1 MCQFLTRTLFYIGS
15 FAELKRV
22 FMKEE
27 FIYYLWENRLLSKD
41 LTTIDGEDVNV
52 ISVGH
57 RNYDSGPDFLD
68 ARIKI
73 GNTLWVGHVE
83 IHVNA
88 SDWFRHGHQDDDAY
102 KNVVLH
108 VVYSNDTE
116 RLNIPTVEIK
126 GKFDESIFARYNGFL
141 KSRRWIPCE
150 KIISGIQQF
159 TWLSWLERIV
169 VERLEAEV
177 KDVFSKLATNNY
189 DWEETL
195 YQRIMRYCG
204 LKVNNDAFERLAL
217 LLPLRILRK
226 HIDNPFQ
233 VEAMF
238 FGCAGFLEQEFTEA
252 YPVLLQ
258 REYKILKSKF
268 NLTIMPKSYWKFLR
282 LRPPNFP
289 TIRLAQMASLVC
301 NCDNLFSKLQTIND
315 LDSVRNLFNV
325 EVNEYWNTHFQFEKP
340 SKTKTKCLGDT
351 AIDILIINAV
361 IPVLFSYGIYHD
373 NQDIKNRSLGL
384 LGVIG
389 PEDNVVIR
397 KFVKLGVN
405 VQNAQQSQA
414 LLQLYSSYCKRR
426 KCLNCR
432 VFNALKSVE

>member
-1 MCQFLTRTLFYIGS
+1 
-15 FAELKRV
+15 
-22 FMKEE
+22 MKEE

-41 LTTIDGEDVNV
+41 LMTIDGEDVYV
-52 ISVGH
+52 ISVGN

-68 ARIKI
+68 ARVKI

-102 KNVVLH
+102 KNVILH

-126 GKFDESIFARYNGFL
+126 GKFDESIYARYNGFIR
-141 KSRRWIPCE
+141 SRRWIPCE
-150 KIISGIQQF
+150 KIIAGIQQF

-169 VERLEAEV
+169 VERLESEV
-177 KDVFSKLATNNY
+177 KDVFSVFAMNKS

-204 LKVNNDAFERLAL
+204 LKVNNDAFERLAQ

-226 HIDNPFQ
+226 HIDNPIQ
-233 VEAMF
+233 IEAMF

-252 YPVLLQ
+252 HPVLLQ

-268 NLTIMPKSYWKFLR
+268 NLTTMPKSYWKFLR

-289 TIRLAQMASLVC
+289 TIRLAQMASMVC
-301 NCDNLFSKLQTIND
+301 SCGNLFSKLLTIND
-315 LDSVRNLFNV
+315 LDSVQNLFDV

-340 SKTKTKCLGDT
+340 STARKKSLGST
-351 AIDILIINAV
+351 AVDILIINAV

-373 NQDIKNRSLGL
+373 NQDLKNKSLGFL
-384 LGVIG
+384 NMME
-389 PEDNVVIR
+389 PEDNLVIR
-397 KFVKLGVN
+397 KFEKLGVG
-405 VQNAQQSQA
+405 VENAQQTQA
-414 LLQLYSSYCKRR
+414 LLQLYNCYCRRR

-432 VFNALKSVE
+432 VFSALK